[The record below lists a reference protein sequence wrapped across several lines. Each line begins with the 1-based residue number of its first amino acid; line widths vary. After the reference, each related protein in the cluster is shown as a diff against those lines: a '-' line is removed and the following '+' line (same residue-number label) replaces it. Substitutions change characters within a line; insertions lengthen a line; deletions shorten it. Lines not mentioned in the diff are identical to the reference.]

1 MSRIIFTLLLTGI
14 TSLGAFAQSRY
25 FTKTGMISFHAGTSV
40 EDIDAIN
47 KSAASVMDAG
57 TGQIEFSVLVKG
69 FEFKR
74 ALMQEHFNENY
85 LESDKFPKAVFK
97 GKLVNADKIKF
108 QQDGVYPVTVKGTL
122 EMHGVKRD
130 VESAGTMKIAGQQVD
145 ANATFNV
152 LLSEYDI
159 SVPSVVKDKISK
171 TVTIK
176 VQCNY
181 NLLK

>member
-1 MSRIIFTLLLTGI
+1 MPKVIFTFVLLYLV
-14 TSLGAFAQSRY
+14 SLPGSAQVRY
-25 FTKTGMISFHAGTSV
+25 FTKTGLISFHAGTPV

-47 KSAASVMDAG
+47 KSAASVLDAG

-85 LESDKFPKAVFK
+85 LESDKFPKAIFK

-108 QQDGVYPVTVKGTL
+108 QQDGVYPVVVKGTL
-122 EMHGVKRD
+122 EMHGIKKEI
-130 VESAGTMKIAGQQVD
+130 ESAGNMKISGQLVE
-145 ANATFNV
+145 ASATFNV
-152 LLSEYDI
+152 LLADYNI
-159 SVPSVVKDKISK
+159 TVPSVVKDKISK
-171 TVTIK
+171 TVAIK